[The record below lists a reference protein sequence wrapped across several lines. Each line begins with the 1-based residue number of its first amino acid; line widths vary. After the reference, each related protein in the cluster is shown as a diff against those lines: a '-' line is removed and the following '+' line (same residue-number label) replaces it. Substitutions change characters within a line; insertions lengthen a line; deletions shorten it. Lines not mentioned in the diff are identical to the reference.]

1 MPNLLFLIRFSFF
14 RIALSSFESYSSN
27 ELLEL
32 INRHDF
38 FIDLKERNY
47 YLIFLAYEFVLWPL
61 LLVICLF
68 LLLSLLPFLFPSF
81 CFIYFLVLFITYFWD
96 VSIETLPS
104 DTTFMETSLYLW
116 SVFFILFFIWI
127 LSPFSS
133 QMLVV
138 EKEKFELASLLD

>member
-27 ELLEL
+27 DLLEL

-61 LLVICLF
+61 LLVICLL

-81 CFIYFLVLFITYFWD
+81 CFIYFLVLFITYFWE

>member
-27 ELLEL
+27 DLLEL

-61 LLVICLF
+61 LLVICLL

-96 VSIETLPS
+96 VSIEILPS